1 MANITSV
8 KGYIT
13 ILAKKKED
21 AIKFI
26 YLVNKHLSDGEYYT
40 WIQNFAKMDIKEIS
54 DNFYKEIEM
63 NYKQCIDLGQYKD
76 FIPYIVLFYGAGR
89 WAYYNNVEDLRSC
102 IEESASRINN
112 KESLKMLEDITKAK
126 IKIIF
131 DYTEE
136 DSGALFIEKCV
147 DIIDFSENG
156 KCSEISVKHHDW
168 TVENLKNL
176 CGYNECFT
184 LKKDDLLN
192 LVKDHIDGHK
202 FSKDILNNCKN
213 FDNLI
218 NNWDYHYS
226 QMFSKFI
233 NKFNTDEVFFDFDI
247 DAIEPDEECDINFR
261 EELENYISSL
271 L

>member
-8 KGYIT
+8 KGYMT

-40 WIQNFAKMDIKEIS
+40 YIQNFAKMDIKEIL
-54 DNFYKEIEM
+54 DNFYKELER
-63 NYKQCIDLGQYKD
+63 NYKLSIDLGQYKD
-76 FIPYIVLFYGAGR
+76 FIPYTVLFYGAGR
-89 WAYYNNVEDLRSC
+89 WTYYNNVEDLKSW
-102 IEESASRINN
+102 IEESILRTDD
-112 KESLKMLEDITKAK
+112 KESLKILEDITKAK

-136 DSGALFIEKCV
+136 DAGTLCIEECV
-147 DIIDFSENG
+147 DIIDFDKNES
-156 KCSEISVKHHDW
+156 SEISVKHHDW

-192 LVKDHIDGHK
+192 LVKDHIDGHR
-202 FSKDILNNCKN
+202 FSKDILNKSEN
-213 FDNLI
+213 FDILI